1 MNYDRYY
8 TCDLVN
14 GEGVR
19 VTLFVTG
26 CAHACDG
33 CHNRSTW
40 DRKSG
45 RPFTPE
51 ARKEL
56 LSRCAGH
63 DGLSLSGGDPLL
75 PANRDEI
82 LALCRMFKQRY
93 PDKNIWLWTGYDYEE
108 VRELE
113 ILQFVDVLIDGRY
126 RQDLPTSKPW
136 RGSDNQ
142 RLLRLG
148 ARSRTAVAAGD
159 ATDVIALVAHI
170 AAVSPVERD
179 LLEVAGGERQP

>member
-26 CAHACDG
+26 CAHACEG

-45 RPFTPE
+45 RPFTAQVRE
-51 ARKEL
+51 AL
-56 LSRCAGH
+56 LAHCAGH

-82 LALCRMFKQRY
+82 LSLCRAFKQRY
-93 PDKNIWLWTGYDYEE
+93 PGKSIWLWTGYDYEE

-113 ILQFVDVLIDGRY
+113 ILRFVDVLIDGRY
-126 RQDLPTSKPW
+126 RRDLPTSKPW

-142 RLLRLG
+142 RLFRLAP
-148 ARSRTAVAAGD
+148 ARGRP
-159 ATDVIALVAHI
+159 LL
-170 AAVSPVERD
+170 PVTQ
-179 LLEVAGGERQP
+179 LT